1 MAKVIVWYMTAK
13 SSSLVLPLLWC
24 SKHKPE
30 LQECWHMFV
39 FLFFHMT
46 LSTYPKTMEVDGRPL
61 YFKSIVDRRE
71 MFKAIFKPISQ
82 RAHKVVFQQR
92 APTEGSYRL
101 WLYGVVGTKRDLKL
115 HTSCNREWLTKSP
128 ASSVCLICCWPA
140 RHKPFAFSKKKK
152 KKSEPS
158 SLVNCMFTHTRNLTL
173 VVSCSIY
180 LHAMTLTD
188 IQPLLSVKVILQL
201 NTTCILC
208 TSDDST
214 NTI

>member
-1 MAKVIVWYMTAK
+1 MAKVIVWYMTGK

-152 KKSEPS
+152 KIRTKFIGQLYVHTYKKFNPSCQLLHLLTCNDINRYTALIVSES
-158 SLVNCMFTHTRNLTL
+158 DFT
-173 VVSCSIY
+173 
-180 LHAMTLTD
+180 
-188 IQPLLSVKVILQL
+188 IQHY
-201 NTTCILC
+201 
-208 TSDDST
+208 
-214 NTI
+214 

>member
-1 MAKVIVWYMTAK
+1 
-13 SSSLVLPLLWC
+13 
-24 SKHKPE
+24 
-30 LQECWHMFV
+30 MFV

-115 HTSCNREWLTKSP
+115 HTSCLIRLSYLLLTGQTQTI
-128 ASSVCLICCWPA
+128 CLL
-140 RHKPFAFSKKKK
+140 KKKK
-152 KKSEPS
+152 KKKIRTKFIGQLYVHAYKKFNPSCQLLHLLTCNDINRYTALIVSES
-158 SLVNCMFTHTRNLTL
+158 DFT
-173 VVSCSIY
+173 
-180 LHAMTLTD
+180 
-188 IQPLLSVKVILQL
+188 IQHYMHFMYKRR
-201 NTTCILC
+201 
-208 TSDDST
+208 
-214 NTI
+214 